1 MINLFFRKKINQPI
15 LGHDIDKPKI
25 TPAGWILILFY
36 LALPAMGLGAAIDL
50 IVQLITGRCVGV
62 WCLF

>member
-1 MINLFFRKKINQPI
+1 

-36 LALPAMGLGAAIDL
+36 LALPAMGLGAAMDL